1 VGFSAVVVANPDGTY
16 TLQITSSNPSYTI
29 TGSNGMVGG
38 RVFEGTGI
46 ADIKVAGNISTQLSN
61 LDYSKA
67 DEFNQF
73 SRLWWDNS
81 KNIYQ
86 GLTSA
91 IAGNLNSY
99 KKQYDIEKAVLSSL
113 NAKLQEMQGVSI
125 DKEFMEVFQL
135 QKSYQALAK
144 VVSAIDELIQTT
156 LNMV

>member
-1 VGFSAVVVANPDGTY
+1 VVANPDGTY

-29 TGSNGMVGG
+29 TDSNGMVGG

-73 SRLWWDNS
+73 SRLWWDDS

-86 GLTSA
+86 GLT
-91 IAGNLNSY
+91 
-99 KKQYDIEKAVLSSL
+99 KCHCREP
-113 NAKLQEMQGVSI
+113 
-125 DKEFMEVFQL
+125 
-135 QKSYQALAK
+135 
-144 VVSAIDELIQTT
+144 
-156 LNMV
+156 